1 MSTLEVNMGGKAF
14 PNLKTARLDK
24 NGFMTVATACMAR
37 LERQFPDNQFKV
49 IDSYRS
55 KESFGD
61 LDILWCGP
69 SIERESMR
77 QALKASHTQPN
88 GPVTSFAIPLNEE
101 MIFQVDLIHVQCNE
115 MESASSY
122 FAFNDLGNL
131 LGRIFHR
138 MGLKL
143 GHKGLCFVV
152 REDGNDSHAIKE
164 VVLTRSWKEALE
176 FVGYDFET
184 WQKGFDTLEDV
195 FRFAVNNPLANR
207 TIFRLDET
215 NHQARVRDRKRK
227 TYQEFLRWVHDPA
240 NGIPEN
246 EMIPKSELR
255 AMYLQKAFDTF
266 PQFKSEFNAIQK
278 EMDERR
284 EAKRKFNGDLVRG
297 LTGLEGQ
304 DLGNFMRSFIEEAII
319 KGKGMNIIEWALQSS
334 QDEIDS
340 QILGWANHLASFLK
354 NHV

>member
-1 MSTLEVNMGGKAF
+1 MGGKAF

-88 GPVTSFAIPLNEE
+88 GPVTSFAIPINEE

-143 GHKGLCFVV
+143 GHMGLAFVV
-152 REDGNDSHAIKE
+152 REDGNDSHAIRE
-164 VVLTRSWKEALE
+164 IILTRSWKEALE
-176 FVGYDFET
+176 FVGYDYER
-184 WQKGFDTLEDV
+184 WCKGFDSLEDV
-195 FRFAVNNPLANR
+195 FRFAIDNPLANR

-215 NHQARVRDRKRK
+215 SHQARVRDRKRL
-227 TYQEFLRWVHDPA
+227 TYQKFLRWVNDPA
-240 NGIPEN
+240 NGVPEN
-246 EMIPKSELR
+246 ESIPKAELR
-255 AMYLQKAFDTF
+255 KTFLAKAFETF
-266 PQFKSEFNAIQK
+266 PGFRKEFDQIQK
-278 EMDERR
+278 EMADRR
-284 EAKRKFNGDLVRG
+284 EAKRKFNGEIVRE
-297 LTGLEGQ
+297 LTGLNGK
-304 DLGNFMRSFIEEAII
+304 DLGHFMKTFIEAIT
-319 KGKGMNIIEWALQSS
+319 KEKQMTAIEWALTSS
-334 QDEIDS
+334 QEEIES
-340 QILGWANHLASFLK
+340 QIRLWVSQIESSLRY
-354 NHV
+354 HV